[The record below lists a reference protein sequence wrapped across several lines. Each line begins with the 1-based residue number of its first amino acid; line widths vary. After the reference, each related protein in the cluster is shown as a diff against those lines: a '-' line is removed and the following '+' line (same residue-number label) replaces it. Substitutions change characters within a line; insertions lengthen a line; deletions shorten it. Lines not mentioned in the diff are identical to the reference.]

1 MTAPGPAWSAQ
12 EEELLL
18 SLAAAGESA
27 AAISTLLKRSP
38 HAVRT
43 RAKVLKINLARSL
56 ARAEDEGKISVP
68 TTNRQI
74 QRLILPAQRLSD

>member
-43 RAKVLKINLARSL
+43 RAKVLKIKLARSQPGPKTKGKYQSRQQI
-56 ARAEDEGKISVP
+56 ARFND
-68 TTNRQI
+68 
-74 QRLILPAQRLSD
+74 